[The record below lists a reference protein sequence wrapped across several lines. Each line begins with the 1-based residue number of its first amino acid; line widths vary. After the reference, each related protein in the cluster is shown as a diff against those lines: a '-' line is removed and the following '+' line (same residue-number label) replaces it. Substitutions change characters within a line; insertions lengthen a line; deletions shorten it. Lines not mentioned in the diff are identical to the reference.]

1 MSADINP
8 GVTLEEKGKKEK
20 RRRRRRKRRRRRRRK
35 KKKMKTKMDL
45 YLPENLH
52 MCTTNCRDA
61 PAILYTFISNGKAAP
76 LNKAFLFA
84 FLDTGTV
91 SWYDYLQISKNY

>member
-1 MSADINP
+1 LI
-8 GVTLEEKGKKEK
+8 
-20 RRRRRRKRRRRRRRK
+20 
-35 KKKMKTKMDL
+35 KKMKTKMDL

-84 FLDTGTV
+84 FLVFSFIFFFYYLKNLRDFVNIVRIFPVSYWAGTV
-91 SWYDYLQISKNY
+91 VFE